1 MCQEI
6 QPGCTPVDT
15 LGEQSST
22 ALQRYGSMVLTLA
35 LNPGI
40 ISTYALLMAPHISPS
55 HSHLSSQPGRWRGRA
70 RIWMKNEE
78 KNLNSKEC
86 SKECILMQLES
97 TSYLTISYYC
107 TPRKVKQAAKCS
119 AFSERN
125 WELNLIGK

>member
-40 ISTYALLMAPHISPS
+40 ISTHALLMAPHISPS

-78 KNLNSKEC
+78 KKSQQQR
-86 SKECILMQLES
+86 MQL

-125 WELNLIGK
+125 WEFNLIGK